1 MVTNGKKTVYIVT
14 FLDFYDNIMYY
25 EEEYYYFFERIDLI

>member
-1 MVTNGKKTVYIVT
+1 MAYIVT

-25 EEEYYYFFERIDLI
+25 EKEYYCFFERIDLI